1 MYLPGGGG
9 EEHSEIVLK
18 KETTR
23 AISVAV
29 AEKIMT
35 SFFVCVCFFLLS
47 LSSSGYGFALN
58 LVVR

>member
-1 MYLPGGGG
+1 MEWHRPDTKSAPCMYLPGGGG

-29 AEKIMT
+29 AEKFMT
-35 SFFVCVCFFLLS
+35 SFLCVFVFSC
-47 LSSSGYGFALN
+47 
-58 LVVR
+58 